1 MKESQYTQGIILID
15 RSMAGSPSASAAAV
29 EAMSLSAAST
39 STDRDRIPFPEQ
51 QLFLNDL
58 NPFPKSVFSYN
69 CFLASVLCMWILYLL
84 LPRGFRKQ
92 YCRANRKRYSR
103 RIDEQMPA
111 AGYWMPVRSM
121 QAQGQSSVK
130 QQRRQVHNIPVTI
143 NTNNLSSTRRSPPS
157 QDRYNRSHSPQH
169 PALKRIPPNK
179 IISSTMERLK
189 NRGIRL
195 VAHGV
200 HCQPKRVWISLRED
214 TYETGGGDGDGTG
227 NGRGEP
233 CVTWQ
238 VSVDYS
244 FLTHGLVWNIF
255 FKLTRWWNFA
265 TDISRHTQTE
275 FPRRVPDQTGQVS
288 IVMMRGSLHTILLKN
303 ILYIDVGKKT
313 HALQLSNDLPD
324 STCLSLLTQ
333 NGSLDL
339 EANSKLERDSLVSC
353 FSMILDDIHEEDWRA
368 LYEATPEPSLV
379 SSAASNSF
387 NSNGRFNSA
396 NKKGRDKDMMLQL
409 L

>member
-29 EAMSLSAAST
+29 EVMSLSAAIT

-130 QQRRQVHNIPVTI
+130 QQRRQVHTIPVTI

-214 TYETGGGDGDGTG
+214 TYETGGGDGDGSGIAG

-233 CVTWQ
+233 CVTW
-238 VSVDYS
+238 
-244 FLTHGLVWNIF
+244 
-255 FKLTRWWNFA
+255 
-265 TDISRHTQTE
+265 QTE

>member
-29 EAMSLSAAST
+29 EAMSLSAPTT
-39 STDRDRIPFPEQ
+39 STDRYRIPFPEQ

-214 TYETGGGDGDGTG
+214 TYETGGGDGDGSGIAG

-233 CVTWQ
+233 CVTW
-238 VSVDYS
+238 
-244 FLTHGLVWNIF
+244 
-255 FKLTRWWNFA
+255 
-265 TDISRHTQTE
+265 QTE

>member
-15 RSMAGSPSASAAAV
+15 RSMAGSPSASASAV
-29 EAMSLSAAST
+29 EAMSLSAATT

-214 TYETGGGDGDGTG
+214 TYETGGGDEDGSGIAG

-238 VSVDYS
+238 VMKFCDWYFSTNADRISASRPWSNRAGIYRHDAGESSYDITQKYSVYWRREENTRITTVERPS
-244 FLTHGLVWNIF
+244 GLDVSV
-255 FKLTRWWNFA
+255 A
-265 TDISRHTQTE
+265 TDAERKSR
-275 FPRRVPDQTGQVS
+275 F
-288 IVMMRGSLHTILLKN
+288 GS
-303 ILYIDVGKKT
+303 
-313 HALQLSNDLPD
+313 Q
-324 STCLSLLTQ
+324 
-333 NGSLDL
+333 
-339 EANSKLERDSLVSC
+339 
-353 FSMILDDIHEEDWRA
+353 
-368 LYEATPEPSLV
+368 
-379 SSAASNSF
+379 
-387 NSNGRFNSA
+387 
-396 NKKGRDKDMMLQL
+396 
-409 L
+409 

>member
-15 RSMAGSPSASAAAV
+15 RSMAGSPSASASAV
-29 EAMSLSAAST
+29 EAMSLSAATT

-214 TYETGGGDGDGTG
+214 TYETGGGDEDGSGIAG

-233 CVTWQ
+233 CVTW
-238 VSVDYS
+238 
-244 FLTHGLVWNIF
+244 
-255 FKLTRWWNFA
+255 
-265 TDISRHTQTE
+265 QTE